1 MVLGGFIYEDSR
13 IGFKLGLFSGS
24 GSGSFL
30 AGASLTGTCWIV
42 SVSYGGAA

>member
-24 GSGSFL
+24 GLGSFS
-30 AGASLTGTCWIV
+30 AGASSTGTCWIV
-42 SVSYGGAA
+42 SGSSGGAA